1 MKKKAISLKKEAE
14 YYEKYV
20 KKQMKNKEFR
30 EAYEAETL
38 RSIFAEELMGA
49 RKRRHLTQQKLAKMV
64 NMPQQEISRIEKGEQ
79 NITTDMLGRLIAG
92 MQAKIQIHIG

>member
-1 MKKKAISLKKEAE
+1 MSLKKEA
-14 YYEKYV
+14 KYFEDFF

-38 RSIFAEELMGA
+38 REIFAEQLTGA
-49 RKRRHLTQQKLAKMV
+49 RKKRHLTQQGLAKIV

-79 NITTDMLGRLIAG
+79 NVTTDMIGRLLAG